1 MNLSAPAP
9 ALAGRRALV
18 CGSTQGIG
26 RACAEALAAEGAE
39 LVLLARN
46 ADKLR
51 AVREGLPGSE
61 GVRHDQLTADFA
73 DPEKVRQVVLD
84 YLAGHPPIHIL
95 VNNTGGPPPGRAID
109 ATEAAFLSAFGMH
122 LLCNH
127 ALVQALVPGMRAA
140 GYGRIVNI
148 VSTSVREPIPG
159 LGVSNTI
166 RAATAGWA
174 KTLSRELGPDRITV
188 NNVLPGSTRTGR
200 LESLITNRAKAA
212 GTGEAEIALAMQA
225 EIPLR
230 RFAEP
235 REIAAAVVFLASEAA
250 SYITG
255 VSLPVDGGR
264 LASL

>member
-1 MNLSAPAP
+1 MTTLS
-9 ALAGRRALV
+9 GRRALV

-26 RACAEALAAEGAE
+26 RASAEALAQAGAE
-39 LVLLARN
+39 VVLLARN
-46 ADKLR
+46 EEQLR
-51 AVREGLPGSE
+51 AVRDTLPTGE
-61 GVRHDQLTADFA
+61 GVAHDFLLADFT
-73 DPEKVRQVVLD
+73 DPGPVRRVVAE
-84 YLAGHPPIHIL
+84 YLNRQRPFHIL
-95 VNNTGGPPPGRAID
+95 VNNTGGPPPGPAFEASED
-109 ATEAAFLSAFGMH
+109 AFRAAFAMH

-127 ALVQALVPGMRAA
+127 ALVQTVVPGMRRE

-148 VSTSVREPIPG
+148 VSTSVREPIQG

-174 KTLSRELGPDRITV
+174 KTLSKELGPDGITV

-200 LESLITNRAKAA
+200 LESLIASRAKAGNTTVA
-212 GTGEAEIALAMQA
+212 AIEQAMTS

-230 RFAEP
+230 RFAQAS
-235 REIAAAVVFLASEAA
+235 EIAAAVAFLASPAA
-250 SYITG
+250 GYITG